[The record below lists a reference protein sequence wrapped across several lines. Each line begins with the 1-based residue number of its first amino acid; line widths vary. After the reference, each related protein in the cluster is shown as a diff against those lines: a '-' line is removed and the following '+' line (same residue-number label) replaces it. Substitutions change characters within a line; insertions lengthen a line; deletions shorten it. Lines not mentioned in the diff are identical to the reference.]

1 MAITVGNE
9 YGTSSLCTDVETTL
23 ASVYEH
29 RHTHLH
35 TLGKHS
41 TVPVFKLSCLTVLF
55 SRVWYYFMC
64 VCVCVWNCICVYAF
78 VSVEAFFLF
87 YLLLMY
93 CPPIQARI

>member
-1 MAITVGNE
+1 MNMEQVPYALMWRRLWLLCMNTGTHTCIHLANTVQYLYSNFPA
-9 YGTSSLCTDVETTL
+9 SLFY
-23 ASVYEH
+23 S
-29 RHTHLH
+29 
-35 TLGKHS
+35 LGCGII
-41 TVPVFKLSCLTVLF
+41 L
-55 SRVWYYFMC
+55 C